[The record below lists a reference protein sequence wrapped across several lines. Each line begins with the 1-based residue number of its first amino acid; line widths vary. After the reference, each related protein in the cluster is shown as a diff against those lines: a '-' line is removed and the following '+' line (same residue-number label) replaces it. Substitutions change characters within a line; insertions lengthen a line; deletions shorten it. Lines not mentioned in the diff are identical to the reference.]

1 MVIHGAQG
9 VVEVEGG
16 NEGKGMVGG
25 RVKEQE
31 LMLGGSWGMEVKARE
46 KGAESR
52 ALEIVLQLVHGVL
65 AAEEAFERR
74 SDMEPPRTTPCISPS
89 LEDGRSPGLGEFHKE
104 IPGRFDVGVRYGGR
118 NVEDGASPVNEVV
131 EVVEI

>member
-1 MVIHGAQG
+1 MVVVVLDG
-9 VVEVEGG
+9 VVEVEGSSKSQG
-16 NEGKGMVGG
+16 VVGG

-74 SDMEPPRTTPCISPS
+74 SDMEPPGTAPCVSPS
-89 LEDGRSPGLGEFHKE
+89 LQDW
-104 IPGRFDVGVRYGGR
+104 GG
-118 NVEDGASPVNEVV
+118 P
-131 EVVEI
+131 